1 MTDTQTDTHTDGQT
15 LGVLKSLDRKISGL
29 KILLK
34 EMLMLVL
41 YFLFIDLEAQPS
53 LDPEDT
59 EIHERPRNDHVDE
72 DDEDESY
79 PLLKETNLGGQTGQ
93 TPPVSTSKSLR
104 RQYR

>member
-1 MTDTQTDTHTDGQT
+1 M
-15 LGVLKSLDRKISGL
+15 LYSMKIPLHSTTIPEKPL
-29 KILLK
+29 VILLK
-34 EMLMLVL
+34 EMLMLVM

-59 EIHERPRNDHVDE
+59 EIHEKPRNDHEDE